1 MKKDSSL
8 QTLMQQANK
17 VDMSVLSLVI
27 ELVRNI
33 ANLSRIGG
41 PKDLVV
47 PSVSGQDLPPQL
59 LTFLNTFARL
69 RMSTYQERM
78 KLRPGVA
85 HVVKPG
91 QRFDVNAW
99 LHATII
105 QLKLAQTEDIGPR
118 KVQLDIVSRY
128 LERGGRWHNPTG
140 VGEEQVK
147 AWRKRALIG
156 EYVFQKDQ
164 ALRLTA
170 FLVPADL
177 DQRALPDQIAFL
189 KMFGTQIREFY
200 EAQMDDKFPAEAF
213 WLLFDFS
220 LHTDAELTKLIA
232 VLKPLWQESIEDR
245 LIGLI
250 MHLLPSFMNIE
261 DLIPDIIPLIQDP
274 DTLRGFVQS
283 LGLTRPVTVF
293 EPDLMDLSDMDSFN
307 DPAESAAD
315 EPFSWEGRMI
325 VWTSHSGGAK

>member
-1 MKKDSSL
+1 MKKEIPL
-8 QTLMQQANK
+8 QTLMQQAGK
-17 VDMSVLSLVI
+17 MDMSVLSLVI
-27 ELVRNI
+27 ELLRNG

-41 PKDLVV
+41 PEDLVV
-47 PSVSGQDLPPQL
+47 PSVTGQALPPPLQA
-59 LTFLNTFARL
+59 FLNTFARL

-78 KLRPGVA
+78 KLRPGEA
-85 HVVKPG
+85 HVVKRG

-99 LHATII
+99 LRATII
-105 QLKLAQTEDIGPR
+105 QLKLAQTEAIGPR

-128 LERGGRWHNPTG
+128 LERGGRWHDPTG

-156 EYVFQKDQ
+156 EYVFQTDQ

-170 FLVPADL
+170 FLVPADF
-177 DQRALPDQIAFL
+177 DQRTLPDQIAFL
-189 KMFGTQIREFY
+189 KTFGTHIREFY

-232 VLKPLWQESIEDR
+232 VLKPFWRESIEDR

-250 MHLLPSFMNIE
+250 THLLPAFMNIE

-283 LGLTRPVTVF
+283 LGLTRPITTI
-293 EPDLMDLSDMDSFN
+293 EPDLLDPSDMDFFN

-315 EPFSWEGRMI
+315 EPFSWKGRMA
-325 VWTSHSGGAK
+325 VWTSLSEGAK